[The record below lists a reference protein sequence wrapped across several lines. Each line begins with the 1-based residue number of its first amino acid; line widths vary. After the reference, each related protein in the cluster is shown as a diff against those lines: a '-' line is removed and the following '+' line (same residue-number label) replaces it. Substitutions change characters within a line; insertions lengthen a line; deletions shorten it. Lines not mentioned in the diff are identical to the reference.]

1 MVYTESNR
9 IPAEVYMNEWKKNL
23 KEDPIPRLLKSGT
36 PSIRYFTLKELLG
49 RQEDDEEVV
58 REKNAVNSSAVVTRI
73 LDARNAEGYWG
84 GAHESISR
92 FSGTLWQLMILLEA
106 GCDTSLPGLQ
116 KAAEYLL
123 DANFDAAQGTFAS
136 WKNTPQAPCYQS
148 QILWVALKCGLSA
161 DPRVKSVISWIRGN
175 VEFHDGDDTAKNPG
189 DMCLGRHT
197 CIRAAVPLVQA
208 LAAVPPE
215 LRDEKLDTLLRSGNE
230 FLLIHHVYKRS
241 HTMGKSI
248 SPYMTRLTFPGFYYP
263 DMLQILYLLT
273 GEGIFDARMK
283 DAIEAV
289 RKKQDADG
297 MWKLQRQ
304 YNERKP
310 GDTFPVIAEFGEKG
324 EVNEWITLRALC
336 VLKRWYENAG
346 QSGNACY

>member
-1 MVYTESNR
+1 MK
-9 IPAEVYMNEWKKNL
+9 EWKEYL
-23 KEDPIPRLLKSGT
+23 KKDPVSRLLESDS
-36 PSIRYFTLKELLG
+36 PSIRYFTLTELLG
-49 RQEDDEEVV
+49 KHADDETVI
-58 REKNAVNSSAVVTRI
+58 REKNAISSSALVTKI
-73 LDARNAEGYWG
+73 LGARNSDGYWG
-84 GAHESISR
+84 KTHESIRR
-92 FSGTLWQLMILLEA
+92 FSGTLWQLMILLET
-106 GCDTSLPGLQ
+106 GFDPSLPGMQ

-123 DANFDAAQGTFAS
+123 DVNFDGSQGMLVS
-136 WKNTPQAPCYQS
+136 WKKTPQVPCYQS
-148 QILWVALKCGLSA
+148 QILWVAIKCGLSS
-161 DPRVKSVISWIRGN
+161 DPRVKTVIGWIRDN
-175 VEFHDGDDTAKNPG
+175 VEFHDGDDTVKNPD

-208 LAAVPPE
+208 LAAVPQE
-215 LRDEKLDTLLRSGNE
+215 LRDEKLNTLLRSGNE
-230 FLLIHHVYKRS
+230 FLLIHHVYRRS
-241 HTMGKSI
+241 HNTGKSI

-273 GEGIFDARMK
+273 GEGIFDTRME

-324 EVNEWITLRALC
+324 EANEWITLRALC

-346 QSGNACY
+346 QHGNACY